1 MGERDEIRYTF
12 ALRGAT
18 ILAWNGGDKR
28 RVFPLLR
35 DFYDIRSDIIHGRSV
50 DQVKLN
56 EAQTPGGKWLRDVWW
71 WCFNQGASLFEI
83 KAKIDERILE

>member
-71 WCFNQGASLFEI
+71 WCFNQRASLFEI